1 MKARGTTSGGERSGA
16 VPRDHWCGSSNGIK
30 RGGSRGM
37 IRDGR
42 WGGAHVLLVPEV
54 LGLRGLGDLEA
65 HVVQVDALVLDVLA
79 ALGHVCLRARSA
91 PSPGSMTAD
100 AGRGAG
106 KGRQGERDTFSR
118 DHAAAVPSF
127 FQF

>member
-1 MKARGTTSGGERSGA
+1 
-16 VPRDHWCGSSNGIK
+16 
-30 RGGSRGM
+30 M
-37 IRDGR
+37 IMDGR

-79 ALGHVCLRARSA
+79 AFGHVCRWLRARSA

-100 AGRGAG
+100 AGRGARAKGG
-106 KGRQGERDTFSR
+106 KGEEAGHLFCV
-118 DHAAAVPSF
+118 HAARRRSFPSF
-127 FQF
+127 FQLLCRKVWMRMLDLTTDRGIHI

>member
-1 MKARGTTSGGERSGA
+1 
-16 VPRDHWCGSSNGIK
+16 
-30 RGGSRGM
+30 M
-37 IRDGR
+37 IMDGR

-106 KGRQGERDTFSR
+106 KGRRGAPFLVTTRRGGEASPFFSNFCAAKFGCACLTSRRTGESTFEV
-118 DHAAAVPSF
+118 HVL
-127 FQF
+127 

>member
-1 MKARGTTSGGERSGA
+1 M
-16 VPRDHWCGSSNGIK
+16 IK
-30 RGGSRGM
+30 
-37 IRDGR
+37 DGR

-106 KGRQGERDTFSR
+106 KWRHKGEGHLFL
-118 DHAAAVPSF
+118 
-127 FQF
+127 

>member
-1 MKARGTTSGGERSGA
+1 M
-16 VPRDHWCGSSNGIK
+16 IK
-30 RGGSRGM
+30 DR
-37 IRDGR
+37 R

-106 KGRQGERDTFSR
+106 KGRQGGRDTFSC
-118 DHAAAVPSF
+118 DHAAARTLF
-127 FQF
+127 FPILLGLGTHV

>member
-1 MKARGTTSGGERSGA
+1 
-16 VPRDHWCGSSNGIK
+16 
-30 RGGSRGM
+30 M

-106 KGRQGERDTFSR
+106 KGRQGERDTFVTTRRRPTPLFSNFDR
-118 DHAAAVPSF
+118 KWERMLDLSTVRRFLICGSNF
-127 FQF
+127 

>member
-1 MKARGTTSGGERSGA
+1 M
-16 VPRDHWCGSSNGIK
+16 
-30 RGGSRGM
+30 
-37 IRDGR
+37 
-42 WGGAHVLLVPEV
+42 LLVPEV

-106 KGRQGERDTFSR
+106 KGRRGAPFLVTTRRRSF
-118 DHAAAVPSF
+118 PSF
-127 FQF
+127 FQLLCRKVWMRMLDLTTDRGIHI

>member
-1 MKARGTTSGGERSGA
+1 M
-16 VPRDHWCGSSNGIK
+16 IK
-30 RGGSRGM
+30 
-37 IRDGR
+37 DGR

-118 DHAAAVPSF
+118 DHAAADPSF

>member
-30 RGGSRGM
+30 RGGSRGL
-37 IRDGR
+37 IKDGR

-54 LGLRGLGDLEA
+54 LGRRGLGDLEA
-65 HVVQVDALVLDVLA
+65 PVVQVDALVLDVLA
-79 ALGHVCLRARSA
+79 AFGHVCLGARSA

-106 KGRQGERDTFSR
+106 KGGKGKGHLFL
-118 DHAAAVPSF
+118 
-127 FQF
+127 